1 MSNTKTPGEDEAHDI
16 LAAEAFGFPAAD
28 PDLHRHGPVEL
39 PGDPTGIDEPHDV
52 LAAEE
57 FPMPAAGPT
66 TLADRISSGQRPW
79 TLLVAG
85 LLALVLLARLLRR
98 RYDRRR

>member
-1 MSNTKTPGEDEAHDI
+1 MPNTQTSGEDEAHDI

-28 PDLHRHGPVEL
+28 PDLHRHGPVKL
-39 PGDPTGIDEPHDV
+39 PDDPTGIEEPHDV

-66 TLADRISSGQRPW
+66 TLADRISSGKRPW
-79 TLLVAG
+79 ALLAAG
-85 LLALVLLARLLRR
+85 LLAVVLLARLVRR
-98 RYDRRR
+98 R